1 MKNDQL
7 ADTARSW
14 LHANA
19 RGKGRLPKN
28 LGTYD
33 YRTLG
38 AGVRVHPVL
47 GLAMSEK
54 ESIGTVVHVDEEHFC
69 VKEGRKQYCFADR
82 SAFMPCPTLRE
93 GVNVVATPYN
103 ERDLD
108 GIGLGKLSLKDQQD
122 APGAMLIGIRKQ
134 SLGVQLKTRVN
145 NALAHQLCTLPMP
158 DQQRTLLGALVD
170 AGARRDSLL
179 IVEDDNTGDYQI
191 SVAVKTDML
200 KGRFS
205 IGYDCEEDLY
215 WIKTSPEDGADAS
228 GTDHAGVYFD
238 DIGRFIEEFVAPPP
252 ALGTIHIPE
261 DQG

>member
-1 MKNDQL
+1 MKNNQL
-7 ADTARSW
+7 ADTASTW
-14 LHANA
+14 LRANA
-19 RGKGRLPKN
+19 RGKGRLPTN

-54 ESIGTVVHVDEEHFC
+54 ESIGTVVHVDEAHFC

-82 SAFMPCPTLRE
+82 SAFLPCPNLRE

-108 GIGLGKLSLKDQQD
+108 GIALGKMSLKDQQE
-122 APGAMLIGIRKQ
+122 APGAILIGIRKQ
-134 SLGVQLKTRVN
+134 SLNVQINTQVVST
-145 NALAHQLCTLPMP
+145 LAEQLCTLPMP
-158 DQQRTLLGALVD
+158 DQRRTLLGALVD
-170 AGARRDSLL
+170 AGARRESLA

-215 WIKTSPEDGADAS
+215 WIKTSPEDGTEAS
-228 GTDHAGVYFD
+228 GKEHTGVYFD
-238 DIGRFIEEFVAPPP
+238 DIGRFIEECVAPPP
-252 ALGTIHIPE
+252 ALGTILIPA